1 MFSQGW
7 YIPRV
12 TQFSRI
18 TIILTR
24 SNHVAAT
31 LVKVVTGSFGIG
43 PRSQQVASP
52 AEPPQ

>member
-12 TQFSRI
+12 TQFNRI

-24 SNHVAAT
+24 SNHVEEEQP
-31 LVKVVTGSFGIG
+31 VKEHKLTE
-43 PRSQQVASP
+43 R
-52 AEPPQ
+52 PPPP